1 MNLILTSDWHLGLQQ
16 YGDPRRE
23 NDLYNAAKFII
34 DFAINSKYPILLAG
48 DILDSCNPVEKAVSE
63 LKDLHLKL
71 VEANIPAFYI
81 NGNHDN
87 TSEHWLNVVSR
98 PSDKGGF
105 IELKPNQSVTI
116 NNEVIVGITA
126 YSRKEII
133 EQLAEAPQNAT
144 IILLHTRCKEFIQY
158 NDKTTNYWS
167 IEEDFNFDR
176 FPNLKIVVIGDTH
189 VTETK
194 VVNGVTFISPGS
206 IELVKANEDIKKYF
220 FVYDTDKRMY
230 DPVEIFCDYIRIRSE
245 LICNEQDLDNLIAT
259 LTQYGVNQKGT
270 RAFIIVYYKPEV
282 ENVLSRI
289 NDLIVENKENV
300 ILQSIVKTKKIT
312 FSEEDVKDVA
322 KEQVENLDNILS
334 LPDFVSKSLNDMQ
347 NLRLGLTEKGAELL
361 QSLVDKNNNSEE
373 AINKYLN

>member
-23 NDLYNAAKFII
+23 NDVYNAAKFII

-176 FPNLKIVVIGDTH
+176 FPNLKLVVIGDTH
-189 VTETK
+189 VTEIK
-194 VVNGVTFISPGS
+194 AVNGVTFISPGS

-220 FVYDTDKRMY
+220 FVFDTDKRMY
-230 DPVEIFCDYIRIRSE
+230 DPVEIFCDYVRIRSE

-259 LTQYGVNQKGT
+259 LTRYGVNQKGT

>member
-23 NDLYNAAKFII
+23 NDVYNAAKFIV

-105 IELKPNQSVTI
+105 IELKPNQAITVD
-116 NNEVIVGITA
+116 NEVIVGITA

-133 EQLAEAPQNAT
+133 EQLVEAPQNAT
-144 IILLHTRCKEFIQY
+144 IILMHTRCKEFIQY

-176 FPNLKIVVIGDTH
+176 FPNLKLVVIGDTH

-194 VVNGVTFISPGS
+194 FVNGVTFISPGS

>member
-23 NDLYNAAKFII
+23 NDVYNAAKFIVA
-34 DFAINSKYPILLAG
+34 FAINSKYPILLAG

-105 IELKPNQSVTI
+105 IELKPNQAITVD
-116 NNEVIVGITA
+116 NEVIVGITA

-144 IILLHTRCKEFIQY
+144 IILMHTRCKEFIQY

-176 FPNLKIVVIGDTH
+176 FPNLKLVVIGDTH

-194 VVNGVTFISPGS
+194 AVNGVTFISPGS

-322 KEQVENLDNILS
+322 NEQVENLDNILS

>member
-23 NDLYNAAKFII
+23 NDVYNAAKFII

-71 VEANIPAFYI
+71 VKANIPAFYI

-98 PSDKGGF
+98 SSDKGGF
-105 IELKPNQSVTI
+105 IELKQNQAVTI
-116 NNEVIVGITA
+116 DNEVIVGITA

-144 IILLHTRCKEFIQY
+144 IILMHTRCKEFIQY

-194 VVNGVTFISPGS
+194 AVNGVTFISPGS

-220 FVYDTDKRMY
+220 FVFDTDKRTC

-259 LTQYGVNQKGT
+259 LTRYGVNQKGT
-270 RAFIIVYYKPEV
+270 RAFVIVYYKPEV

-322 KEQVENLDNILS
+322 NEQVENLDNILS
-334 LPDFVSKSLNDMQ
+334 LPDFVSKSLNDVQ

>member
-23 NDLYNAAKFII
+23 NDVYNAAKSIV

-105 IELKPNQSVTI
+105 IELKPNQAITVD
-116 NNEVIVGITA
+116 NEVIVGITA

-144 IILLHTRCKEFIQY
+144 IILMHTRCKEFIQY

-176 FPNLKIVVIGDTH
+176 FPNLKLVVIGDTH

-194 VVNGVTFISPGS
+194 AVNGATFISPGS

-259 LTQYGVNQKGT
+259 LTRYGVNQKGT
-270 RAFIIVYYKPEV
+270 RAFVIVYYKPEV

-322 KEQVENLDNILS
+322 NEQVENLDNILS

>member
-23 NDLYNAAKFII
+23 NDVYNAAKFIV

-98 PSDKGGF
+98 PNDKGGF
-105 IELKPNQSVTI
+105 IELKPNQSITVD
-116 NNEVIVGITA
+116 NEVIVGITA

-176 FPNLKIVVIGDTH
+176 FPNLKLVVIGDTH

-194 VVNGVTFISPGS
+194 AVNGVTFISPGS

-220 FVYDTDKRMY
+220 FVYDADKRMY

-259 LTQYGVNQKGT
+259 LTRYGVNQKGT

-322 KEQVENLDNILS
+322 NEQVENLDNILS
-334 LPDFVSKSLNDMQ
+334 LPDFVSKSLNDVQ

>member
-23 NDLYNAAKFII
+23 NDVYNAAKFII

-98 PSDKGGF
+98 PNDKGGF
-105 IELKPNQSVTI
+105 IELKPNQSITVD
-116 NNEVIVGITA
+116 NEVMVGITA

-133 EQLAEAPQNAT
+133 EQLAEAPQDAT

-176 FPNLKIVVIGDTH
+176 FPNLKLVVIGDTH

-194 VVNGVTFISPGS
+194 AVNGVTFISPGS

-259 LTQYGVNQKGT
+259 LTHYGVNQKGT

-322 KEQVENLDNILS
+322 NEQVENLDNILS

>member
-1 MNLILTSDWHLGLQQ
+1 MNLILTSDWHIGLQQ

-23 NDLYNAAKFII
+23 NDVYNAAKFIV

-105 IELKPNQSVTI
+105 IELKPNQAITVE
-116 NNEVIVGITA
+116 NEVIVGITA

-133 EQLAEAPQNAT
+133 DQLAEAPQNAT
-144 IILLHTRCKEFIQY
+144 IILMHTRCKEFIQY

-176 FPNLKIVVIGDTH
+176 FPNLKLVVIGDTH

-230 DPVEIFCDYIRIRSE
+230 DPVEILCDYIRIRSE

-270 RAFIIVYYKPEV
+270 RAFVIVYYKPEV

>member
-23 NDLYNAAKFII
+23 NDVYNAAKFII

-71 VEANIPAFYI
+71 VEANMPAFYI

-105 IELKPNQSVTI
+105 IELKPNQAITVD
-116 NNEVIVGITA
+116 NEVIVGITA

-144 IILLHTRCKEFIQY
+144 IILMHTRCKEFIQY

-176 FPNLKIVVIGDTH
+176 FPNLKLVVIGDTH

-194 VVNGVTFISPGS
+194 FVNGVTFISPGS

-322 KEQVENLDNILS
+322 NEQVENLDNILS

>member
-23 NDLYNAAKFII
+23 NDVYNAAKFIV

-71 VEANIPAFYI
+71 VEANMPAFYI

-105 IELKPNQSVTI
+105 IELKPNQAITVD
-116 NNEVIVGITA
+116 NEVIVGITA

-144 IILLHTRCKEFIQY
+144 IILMHTRCKEFIQY

-176 FPNLKIVVIGDTH
+176 FPNLKLVVIGDTH

-194 VVNGVTFISPGS
+194 AVNGVTFISPGS

-259 LTQYGVNQKGT
+259 LTHYGVNQKGT
-270 RAFIIVYYKPEV
+270 RAFVIVYYKPEV

-334 LPDFVSKSLNDMQ
+334 LPDFVSKSLNNMQ

>member
-23 NDLYNAAKFII
+23 NDVYNAAKFII

-98 PSDKGGF
+98 PNDKGGF
-105 IELKPNQSVTI
+105 IELKPNQAVTI
-116 NNEVIVGITA
+116 DNEVIVGITA

-133 EQLAEAPQNAT
+133 EQLVEAPQNAT
-144 IILLHTRCKEFIQY
+144 IILMHTRCKEFIQY

-189 VTETK
+189 VTEMK

-220 FVYDTDKRMY
+220 FAYDTDKRTC

-259 LTQYGVNQKGT
+259 LTRYGVNQKGT
-270 RAFIIVYYKPEV
+270 RAFVIVYYKPEV

-322 KEQVENLDNILS
+322 NEQVENLDNILS
-334 LPDFVSKSLNDMQ
+334 LPDFVSKSLNDVQ

>member
-23 NDLYNAAKFII
+23 NDVYNAAKFIV

-98 PSDKGGF
+98 PNDKGGF
-105 IELKPNQSVTI
+105 IELKPNQAVTI
-116 NNEVIVGITA
+116 DNEVIVGITA

-144 IILLHTRCKEFIQY
+144 IILMHTRCKEFIQY

-189 VTETK
+189 VTEMK

-206 IELVKANEDIKKYF
+206 IELVKSNEDIKKYF
-220 FVYDTDKRMY
+220 FVFDTYKRTC
-230 DPVEIFCDYIRIRSE
+230 DPVEILCDYVRIRSE
-245 LICNEQDLDNLIAT
+245 LICNEQDLDNLIVT

-322 KEQVENLDNILS
+322 NEQVETLDNILS

>member
-23 NDLYNAAKFII
+23 NDVYNAAKSIV

-105 IELKPNQSVTI
+105 IELKPNQAVTI
-116 NNEVIVGITA
+116 DNEVIVGITA

-144 IILLHTRCKEFIQY
+144 IILMHTRCKEFIQY

-220 FVYDTDKRMY
+220 FVFDTDKRTC
-230 DPVEIFCDYIRIRSE
+230 DPVEILCDYVRIRSE

-322 KEQVENLDNILS
+322 NEQVENLDNILS

>member
-23 NDLYNAAKFII
+23 NDVYNAAKFIV

-105 IELKPNQSVTI
+105 IELKPNQAVTI
-116 NNEVIVGITA
+116 DNEVIVGITA

-133 EQLAEAPQNAT
+133 EQLVEAPQNAT

-176 FPNLKIVVIGDTH
+176 FPNLKLVVIGDTH

-194 VVNGVTFISPGS
+194 AVNGVTFISPGS

>member
-23 NDLYNAAKFII
+23 NDIYNAAKSIV
-34 DFAINSKYPILLAG
+34 DFAINSNYPILLAG

-105 IELKPNQSVTI
+105 IELKPNQAITVD
-116 NNEVIVGITA
+116 NEVIVGITA

-144 IILLHTRCKEFIQY
+144 IILMHTRCKEFIQY

-220 FVYDTDKRMY
+220 FAFDTDKRTC

>member
-23 NDLYNAAKFII
+23 NDVYNAAKFII

-105 IELKPNQSVTI
+105 IELKPNQAITVDK
-116 NNEVIVGITA
+116 EVIVGITA

-144 IILLHTRCKEFIQY
+144 IILMHTRCKEFIQY

-167 IEEDFNFDR
+167 IEEDFDFDR
-176 FPNLKIVVIGDTH
+176 FPNLKLVVIGDTH

-220 FVYDTDKRMY
+220 FAFDTDKRTC

-259 LTQYGVNQKGT
+259 LTHYGVNQKGT
-270 RAFIIVYYKPEV
+270 RAFVIVYYKPEV

-361 QSLVDKNNNSEE
+361 QSLVNKNNNSEE

>member
-23 NDLYNAAKFII
+23 NDVYNAAKFII

-105 IELKPNQSVTI
+105 IELKPNQAITVD
-116 NNEVIVGITA
+116 NEVIVGITA
-126 YSRKEII
+126 YSRKGII

-144 IILLHTRCKEFIQY
+144 IILMHTRCKEFIQY

-167 IEEDFNFDR
+167 IEEDFDFDR
-176 FPNLKIVVIGDTH
+176 FPNLKLVVIGDTH

-322 KEQVENLDNILS
+322 NEQVENLDNILS

>member
-23 NDLYNAAKFII
+23 NDVYNAAKFIVA
-34 DFAINSKYPILLAG
+34 FAINSKYPILLAG

-105 IELKPNQSVTI
+105 IELKPNQSVTT

-176 FPNLKIVVIGDTH
+176 FPNLKLVVIGDTH

-194 VVNGVTFISPGS
+194 AVNGVTFISPGS

-259 LTQYGVNQKGT
+259 LTRYGVNQKGT

-322 KEQVENLDNILS
+322 NEQVENLDNILS

>member
-23 NDLYNAAKFII
+23 NDVYNAAKFIV

-105 IELKPNQSVTI
+105 IELKPNQAITVD
-116 NNEVIVGITA
+116 NEVIVGITA

-176 FPNLKIVVIGDTH
+176 FPNLKLVVIGDTH

-194 VVNGVTFISPGS
+194 AVNGVTFISPGS

-220 FVYDTDKRMY
+220 FVYDTDKRTY

-245 LICNEQDLDNLIAT
+245 LICNEQDLDNLITT
-259 LTQYGVNQKGT
+259 LTRYGVNQKGT

-322 KEQVENLDNILS
+322 NEQVENLDNILS
-334 LPDFVSKSLNDMQ
+334 LPDFVSKSLNDVQ

>member
-23 NDLYNAAKFII
+23 NDVYNAAKFII

-71 VEANIPAFYI
+71 VEANMPAFYI

-105 IELKPNQSVTI
+105 IELKPNQAITVD
-116 NNEVIVGITA
+116 NEVIVGITA

-144 IILLHTRCKEFIQY
+144 IILMHTRCKEFIQY

-176 FPNLKIVVIGDTH
+176 FPNLKLVVIGDTH

-194 VVNGVTFISPGS
+194 FVNGVTFISPGS

>member
-23 NDLYNAAKFII
+23 NDVYNAAKSIV

-105 IELKPNQSVTI
+105 IELKPNQAITVD
-116 NNEVIVGITA
+116 NEVIVGITA

-133 EQLAEAPQNAT
+133 EQLSEAPQNAT
-144 IILLHTRCKEFIQY
+144 IILMHTRCKEFIQY

-176 FPNLKIVVIGDTH
+176 FPNLKLVVIGDTH

-194 VVNGVTFISPGS
+194 AVNGATFISPGS

-259 LTQYGVNQKGT
+259 LTRYGVNQKGT
-270 RAFIIVYYKPEV
+270 RAFIIVYCKPEV

-322 KEQVENLDNILS
+322 NEQVENLDNILS

>member
-23 NDLYNAAKFII
+23 NDVYNAAKFIV

-105 IELKPNQSVTI
+105 IELKPNQAITVD
-116 NNEVIVGITA
+116 NEVIAGITA

-144 IILLHTRCKEFIQY
+144 IILMHTRCKEFIQY

-176 FPNLKIVVIGDTH
+176 FPNLKLVVIGDTH

-194 VVNGVTFISPGS
+194 AVNGVTFISPGS

-322 KEQVENLDNILS
+322 NEQVENLDNILS

>member
-23 NDLYNAAKFII
+23 NDVYNAAKFII

-98 PSDKGGF
+98 PNDKGGF
-105 IELKPNQSVTI
+105 IELKPNQAVTI
-116 NNEVIVGITA
+116 DNEVIVGITA

-133 EQLAEAPQNAT
+133 EQLDKAPQNAT

-176 FPNLKIVVIGDTH
+176 FPNLKLVVIGDTH

-194 VVNGVTFISPGS
+194 AVNGVTFISPGS

-259 LTQYGVNQKGT
+259 LTHYGVNQKGT

-322 KEQVENLDNILS
+322 NEQVENLDNILS

>member
-23 NDLYNAAKFII
+23 NDVYNAAKFII

-105 IELKPNQSVTI
+105 IELKPNQAITVD
-116 NNEVIVGITA
+116 NEVIVGITA

-133 EQLAEAPQNAT
+133 EQLVEAPQNAT
-144 IILLHTRCKEFIQY
+144 IILMHTRCKEFIQY

-176 FPNLKIVVIGDTH
+176 FPNLKLVVIGDTH

-194 VVNGVTFISPGS
+194 FVNGVTFISPGS

-220 FVYDTDKRMY
+220 FIYDTDKRMY

>member
-23 NDLYNAAKFII
+23 NDVYNAAKFIV

-176 FPNLKIVVIGDTH
+176 FPNLKLVVIGDTH

-194 VVNGVTFISPGS
+194 FVNGVTFISPGS

>member
-23 NDLYNAAKFII
+23 NDVYNAAKFII

-105 IELKPNQSVTI
+105 IELKPNQAITVD
-116 NNEVIVGITA
+116 NEVIVGITA

-133 EQLAEAPQNAT
+133 EQLVEAPQNAT
-144 IILLHTRCKEFIQY
+144 IILMHTRCKEFIQY

-176 FPNLKIVVIGDTH
+176 FPNLKLVVIGDTH

-194 VVNGVTFISPGS
+194 FVNGVTFISPGS

>member
-23 NDLYNAAKFII
+23 NDVYNAAKFIV
-34 DFAINSKYPILLAG
+34 DFAINSKYSILLAG

-176 FPNLKIVVIGDTH
+176 FPNLKLVVIGDTH

-194 VVNGVTFISPGS
+194 AVNGVTFISPGS

-259 LTQYGVNQKGT
+259 LTRYGVNQKGT

-322 KEQVENLDNILS
+322 NEQVENLDNILS

>member
-23 NDLYNAAKFII
+23 NDVYNAAKFIV

-98 PSDKGGF
+98 PNDKGGF
-105 IELKPNQSVTI
+105 IELKPNQAITVD
-116 NNEVIVGITA
+116 NEVIVGITA

-176 FPNLKIVVIGDTH
+176 FPNLKLVVIGDTH

-194 VVNGVTFISPGS
+194 AVNGVTFISPGS

-259 LTQYGVNQKGT
+259 LTRYGVNQKGT

-322 KEQVENLDNILS
+322 NEQVENLDNILS
-334 LPDFVSKSLNDMQ
+334 LPDFVSKSLNDVQ

>member
-23 NDLYNAAKFII
+23 NDVYNAAKFIV

-105 IELKPNQSVTI
+105 IELKPNQAITVD
-116 NNEVIVGITA
+116 NEVIVGITA

-133 EQLAEAPQNAT
+133 EQLDEAPQNAT

-176 FPNLKIVVIGDTH
+176 FPNLKLVVIGDTH

-194 VVNGVTFISPGS
+194 AVNGVTFISPGS

-220 FVYDTDKRMY
+220 FVFDTDKRMY
-230 DPVEIFCDYIRIRSE
+230 DPVEIFCDYVRIRSE

-259 LTQYGVNQKGT
+259 LTRYGVNQKGT

-322 KEQVENLDNILS
+322 NEQVENLDNILS

>member
-23 NDLYNAAKFII
+23 NDVYNAAKFII

-71 VEANIPAFYI
+71 VEANMPAFYI

-105 IELKPNQSVTI
+105 IELKPNQAITVD
-116 NNEVIVGITA
+116 NEVIVGITA

-144 IILLHTRCKEFIQY
+144 IILMHTRCKEFIQY

-176 FPNLKIVVIGDTH
+176 FPNLKLVVIGDTH

-194 VVNGVTFISPGS
+194 AVNGVTFISPGS

-322 KEQVENLDNILS
+322 NEQVENLDNILS

>member
-23 NDLYNAAKFII
+23 NDVYNAAKFII

-133 EQLAEAPQNAT
+133 EQLVEAPQNAT
-144 IILLHTRCKEFIQY
+144 IILMHTRCKEFIQY

-176 FPNLKIVVIGDTH
+176 FPNLKLVVIGDTH

-194 VVNGVTFISPGS
+194 FVNGVTFISPGS

>member
-23 NDLYNAAKFII
+23 NDVYNAAKFII

-105 IELKPNQSVTI
+105 IELKPNQAITVD
-116 NNEVIVGITA
+116 NEVIVGITA

-133 EQLAEAPQNAT
+133 EQLDEAPQNAT

-176 FPNLKIVVIGDTH
+176 FPNLKLVVIGDTH

-194 VVNGVTFISPGS
+194 AVNGVTFISPGS

-259 LTQYGVNQKGT
+259 LTHYGVNQKGT